1 MAATKR
7 RRTKGAGGVFRD
19 KAGKWH
25 FRTEI
30 TADPGTGRRR
40 IIETT
45 GLVKSD
51 ARQRHENKLREYER
65 TGIIHSNQSPYLRDY
80 IIRWCGQRRRDLKP
94 NTWYNLDKRCNIIA
108 NIIGGVRLAELTPA
122 HVRLMMDRLGRTR
135 APRTVREY
143 HGILKQALDDAELE
157 ELIDRN
163 PCRRVKPPR
172 YEETPQRILDESQPK
187 ELIAAAVKA
196 PMAGGRRG
204 PHDSPEDTEMWAI
217 LFELAFATGMREGE
231 RYALMPYELEQRDGV
246 PGINVQQQIQ
256 QYGKPEDAVIPA
268 WLKAEHLYGIL
279 WLTTPKTHA
288 AHRFVPIST
297 SLWQRLWARIK
308 RLDIGP
314 RDLIFTNSRG
324 NPVRSSTERY
334 NWNKA
339 LKAAG
344 LPPVT
349 IHSARHW
356 TASMTARANMPDD
369 ARTAIMGHTSISV
382 TNHYTHRDAASL
394 AALLDRAI
402 PDLHDER
409 DVIDAQVIEEGK

>member
-163 PCRRVKPPR
+163 PCRRVRPPR
-172 YEETPQRILDESQPK
+172 YEETPQRILGESQPK

-231 RYALMPYELEQRDGV
+231 RYALMPYELELRDGI
-246 PGINVQQQIQ
+246 PGIFVQQQ
-256 QYGKPEDAVIPA
+256 
-268 WLKAEHLYGIL
+268 L
-279 WLTTPKTHA
+279 
-288 AHRFVPIST
+288 
-297 SLWQRLWARIK
+297 
-308 RLDIGP
+308 
-314 RDLIFTNSRG
+314 
-324 NPVRSSTERY
+324 
-334 NWNKA
+334 
-339 LKAAG
+339 
-344 LPPVT
+344 
-349 IHSARHW
+349 
-356 TASMTARANMPDD
+356 
-369 ARTAIMGHTSISV
+369 
-382 TNHYTHRDAASL
+382 
-394 AALLDRAI
+394 
-402 PDLHDER
+402 
-409 DVIDAQVIEEGK
+409 

>member
-163 PCRRVKPPR
+163 PCRRVRPPR

-231 RYALMPYELEQRDGV
+231 RYALMPYELEIRDGI
-246 PGINVQQQIQ
+246 PGIFVQQQLQ
-256 QYGKPEDAVIPA
+256 DYVGGADAVIPKWHNA
-268 WLKAEHLYGIL
+268 VHWSADSGSYHQNPRKAYASCPSHG
-279 WLTTPKTHA
+279 TCGTGCGTASSCSACTP
-288 AHRFVPIST
+288 T
-297 SLWQRLWARIK
+297 S
-308 RLDIGP
+308 
-314 RDLIFTNSRG
+314 S
-324 NPVRSSTERY
+324 SSTTSSADPYDR
-334 NWNKA
+334 NRKTD
-339 LKAAG
+339 AG
-344 LPPVT
+344 ETPSKQP
-349 IHSARHW
+349 
-356 TASMTARANMPDD
+356 AS
-369 ARTAIMGHTSISV
+369 HTSKSTPPATGQPPESPNQEPAK
-382 TNHYTHRDAASL
+382 TNAWPYSATPTS
-394 AALLDRAI
+394 
-402 PDLHDER
+402 
-409 DVIDAQVIEEGK
+409 K

>member
-30 TADPGTGRRR
+30 TADPGTGHRR

-108 NIIGGVRLAELTPA
+108 DTIGGVRLAELTPA
-122 HVRLMMDRLGRTR
+122 HVRLMVDRLGRTR

-231 RYALMPYELEQRDGV
+231 RYALMPYELEIRDGI
-246 PGINVQQQIQ
+246 PGIFVQQQLQ
-256 QYGKPEDAVIPA
+256 DYVGGADAVIPKWHNA
-268 WLKAEHLYGIL
+268 VHVVGGL
-279 WLTTPKTHA
+279 WLVPPKSKKGV
-288 AHRFVPIST
+288 RFVPIT
-297 SLWQRLWARIK
+297 WNLWNRLWNRI
-308 RLDIGP
+308 IMFGMHP
-314 RDLIFTNSRG
+314 HQFIFNNLLGRPIRQEQE
-324 NPVRSSTERY
+324 NRRWR
-334 NWNKA
+334 NA
-339 LKAAG
+339 LQAAG
-344 LPPVT
+344 LPYVK

-356 TASMTARANMPDD
+356 TATRVAESGASEDERMAVLGHTDIQMTAR
-369 ARTAIMGHTSISV
+369 
-382 TNHYTHRDAASL
+382 YTHWGTKAL
-394 AALLDRAI
+394 ADMMREAI
-402 PDLHDER
+402 PSLTDDSA
-409 DVIDAQVIEEGK
+409 DVS

>member
-1 MAATKR
+1 MAATKK

-108 NIIGGVRLAELTPA
+108 NIIGGVRLAA

-163 PCRRVKPPR
+163 PCRRVRPPR

-196 PMAGGRRG
+196 P
-204 PHDSPEDTEMWAI
+204 
-217 LFELAFATGMREGE
+217 
-231 RYALMPYELEQRDGV
+231 
-246 PGINVQQQIQ
+246 
-256 QYGKPEDAVIPA
+256 
-268 WLKAEHLYGIL
+268 
-279 WLTTPKTHA
+279 A
-288 AHRFVPIST
+288 ARP
-297 SLWQRLWARIK
+297 
-308 RLDIGP
+308 
-314 RDLIFTNSRG
+314 
-324 NPVRSSTERY
+324 
-334 NWNKA
+334 
-339 LKAAG
+339 
-344 LPPVT
+344 
-349 IHSARHW
+349 
-356 TASMTARANMPDD
+356 
-369 ARTAIMGHTSISV
+369 
-382 TNHYTHRDAASL
+382 
-394 AALLDRAI
+394 
-402 PDLHDER
+402 
-409 DVIDAQVIEEGK
+409 

>member
-30 TADPGTGRRR
+30 TADPGTGHRR

-108 NIIGGVRLAELTPA
+108 DTIGGVRLAELTPA

-196 PMAGGRRG
+196 PMAGGRRSAQG
-204 PHDSPEDTEMWAI
+204 TDRSGRQGTHGRRQAISP
-217 LFELAFATGMREGE
+217 R
-231 RYALMPYELEQRDGV
+231 
-246 PGINVQQQIQ
+246 N
-256 QYGKPEDAVIPA
+256 
-268 WLKAEHLYGIL
+268 
-279 WLTTPKTHA
+279 
-288 AHRFVPIST
+288 
-297 SLWQRLWARIK
+297 
-308 RLDIGP
+308 
-314 RDLIFTNSRG
+314 
-324 NPVRSSTERY
+324 
-334 NWNKA
+334 
-339 LKAAG
+339 
-344 LPPVT
+344 
-349 IHSARHW
+349 
-356 TASMTARANMPDD
+356 
-369 ARTAIMGHTSISV
+369 
-382 TNHYTHRDAASL
+382 
-394 AALLDRAI
+394 
-402 PDLHDER
+402 
-409 DVIDAQVIEEGK
+409 